1 MGMYDTNIVQIS
13 LGEVFASKE
22 YTITRAEG
30 MGIGEIQKE
39 LVIKA
44 ITAACNDKIREAAD
58 KLLID
63 GRKQGLTQIDGR
75 KQGENLAF
83 VSMAEENMPLSI
95 LIAVVIMFLFC
106 LCIIAFCVIRQ
117 QHKFKQLEQ
126 RKRVQRENLF
136 HDKNKAMHRPHH
148 VISCCSPHTS
158 TSFHPRLVI
167 NDNVM
172 TPKRMLYSP
181 QSQQSNIV
189 TTPITPSLQ
198 QYDQQIVPSSNG
210 RKYKEGIDSMGDIT
224 NVIKEMVDEDVNNE
238 SDECKAHVLDRKET
252 DIGYDE
258 LMKEDGSSDDTQ
270 FSHLRDDEFVIV
282 GDDEDKEAEEMTMTM
297 TTTRMNVNEVSVVI
311 DDDMISL
318 MSIGSLSERHRE
330 GKYIKTK
337 TKSNVFEVIKEDILA
352 EVNDDQL

>member
-1 MGMYDTNIVQIS
+1 MG
-13 LGEVFASKE
+13 
-22 YTITRAEG
+22 
-30 MGIGEIQKE
+30 
-39 LVIKA
+39 
-44 ITAACNDKIREAAD
+44 
-58 KLLID
+58 
-63 GRKQGLTQIDGR
+63 
-75 KQGENLAF
+75 
-83 VSMAEENMPLSI
+83 
-95 LIAVVIMFLFC
+95 
-106 LCIIAFCVIRQ
+106 
-117 QHKFKQLEQ
+117 
-126 RKRVQRENLF
+126 
-136 HDKNKAMHRPHH
+136 
-148 VISCCSPHTS
+148 SCCSPHTS

-270 FSHLRDDEFVIV
+270 FSHLGDDEFVII
-282 GDDEDKEAEEMTMTM
+282 GDDEDKEAEEMTMT
-297 TTTRMNVNEVSVVI
+297 MNVNEVSVVI

-318 MSIGSLSERHRE
+318 MSIGSLSERQRE

>member
-1 MGMYDTNIVQIS
+1 MESAHFLSNISSTIQSSSQSQMLQTQPIEMTNQ
-13 LGEVFASKE
+13 
-22 YTITRAEG
+22 R
-30 MGIGEIQKE
+30 
-39 LVIKA
+39 
-44 ITAACNDKIREAAD
+44 
-58 KLLID
+58 
-63 GRKQGLTQIDGR
+63 
-75 KQGENLAF
+75 ENLAF

-95 LIAVVIMFLFC
+95 LIAVVIMFLIC
-106 LCIIAFCVIRQ
+106 LCIIALCVIRQ

-126 RKRVQRENLF
+126 RKRVQRQNLF
-136 HDKNKAMHRPHH
+136 HDNNKAMYRPHH
-148 VISCCSPHTS
+148 VISVSPHAS

-198 QYDQQIVPSSNG
+198 QYDEQIVPSSNG

-224 NVIKEMVDEDVNNE
+224 NVIKKMVDEDVNNE

-258 LMKEDGSSDDTQ
+258 LMKEDGSSEDTQ
-270 FSHLRDDEFVIV
+270 FSHLGGDEFVIV
-282 GDDEDKEAEEMTMTM
+282 GDDEEKEKEMTMTAKP
-297 TTTRMNVNEVSVVI
+297 MNVNEVSVVI

-318 MSIGSLSERHRE
+318 MSIGSLSDRQRE

-337 TKSNVFEVIKEDILA
+337 TKSNVFETIKEEAFA
-352 EVNDDQL
+352 EMNDDQL